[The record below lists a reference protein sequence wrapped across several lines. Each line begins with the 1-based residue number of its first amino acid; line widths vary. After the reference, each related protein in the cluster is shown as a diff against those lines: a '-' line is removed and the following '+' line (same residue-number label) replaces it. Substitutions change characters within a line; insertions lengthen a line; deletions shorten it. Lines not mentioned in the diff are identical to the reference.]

1 MESAPSC
8 HSKSPPAS
16 QVPLRFALQRK
27 RHHSLPKHLPPVSSL
42 PRCASTKPNGGHP
55 RVVWLQVCTR
65 VIYRGPPPTSHPSL
79 HFSSLRKPPKPSP
92 QCPVGLLLNHG
103 APGSSVNFPEHLADH
118 STTLHHPEEQT
129 QTSIGTWPGH
139 LPTRPDSAHKQ
150 VTLRESPP
158 SESRPLHGQCFPLKS
173 FPLTSSWGILPLQ
186 RPPDTLSSG
195 ESSSAIL
202 SSGQASPASSAY
214 PV

>member
-1 MESAPSC
+1 MPFKVPS
-8 HSKSPPAS
+8 S
-16 QVPLRFALQRK
+16 QPGSLEVCTAKEETPLVTK
-27 RHHSLPKHLPPVSSL
+27 RPRHLPPVSSL
-42 PRCASTKPNGGHP
+42 PRCASTKPNGGHS
-55 RVVWLQVCTR
+55 RAVWLQVCTR

-79 HFSSLRKPPKPSP
+79 HFSSLQKPSKPSP
-92 QCPVGLLLNHG
+92 QHPVGLLLNHG
-103 APGSSVNFPEHLADH
+103 APGSSVNFPEHPADH
-118 STTLHHPEEQT
+118 STALHGPEEQT
-129 QTSIGTWPGH
+129 QASIGTWPGH
-139 LPTRPDSAHKQ
+139 FPTRPDSAHKQ

-158 SESRPLHGQCFPLKS
+158 SESRPLHAQCFPLKS
-173 FPLTSSWGILPLQ
+173 FPPTSSWGILPLQ